1 MNERKVYLGAFNNKN
16 KEILQQKSLN
26 YLKANK
32 GDKFYYLLP
41 NGDLL
46 KKYRRNFIKAVE
58 GTFEMNLF
66 TFDDVVNEVIES
78 SFLKTIDTP
87 MKSLIIRNILV
98 KLSSSGDLVYYK
110 EFVNMKGFT
119 ESCISIIR
127 EIKRSLITPDTFLMK
142 CPDLSFYKEMGLI
155 YKEYEATLKDKSL
168 SDRESDYLDSINI
181 IKNKADF
188 LTNIDYIIIDEF
200 YDFRPV
206 EMEIIKELSNKNID
220 IFINMPFGSEQ
231 DNIILK
237 NSVDKLIDIG
247 FHIEYLDNESKN
259 IFEDFG
265 SKLFTYNKGKY
276 DYIKEI
282 ELVKS
287 PSSYLELKKI
297 FREVK
302 RKLSEGLSLSEM
314 GVVLLNDSYL
324 DILFK
329 VSKEENLP
337 LSISKATSLAIL
349 PLVKEF
355 CNLIKSKLSQG
366 SKESIINRIKSNY
379 FPISNQDIKEEL
391 EYIVRRLNF
400 NNIKELDSILKDNKS
415 LKIPNNSLPNII
427 DVIKDVNQENDNVHD
442 IDRVSNYN
450 KFFLQLIN
458 DYEVDKNIINKYKI
472 IKDYNIFHRDLS
484 TLEKLKELLTK
495 MDEVALIEDELTIED
510 YYQVLQ
516 DYILEESI
524 IEIGENLNGLNIMSP
539 INARGKIHKVLFIA
553 GLSQEEYP
561 RLNNSSFFLS
571 DDKIN
576 YLRKIGIDIK
586 DYHERY
592 SNEALKF
599 STLFSSCTERL
610 FLSFSENSQEE
621 GKDIPSMFL
630 DEILSRINGEEIKD
644 KLSFNTIEMD
654 YLINCDIDSV
664 TCEKD
669 FTNTLL
675 YKYYKGEV
683 DDDYIFL
690 HNSIYKDKLKSINK
704 VIAIESKRGLN
715 EFNEYRGLL
724 NDTLINEKINNDLM
738 NKVYS
743 ISYLESY
750 SKCPYAFLLNNIF
763 KVEEMGRTVEDFNPI
778 DIGTVYHEVLNDYY
792 NIYKDKL
799 ANGIKSFNVEET
811 IEYLREISIKYALMA
826 GYKNDISKDLLIIEN
841 IYLRLLN
848 FIKAD
853 IKRLKDSPDNIIPW
867 GFEIEFG
874 QDNPFEIEV
883 NNEKILLRGK
893 IDRIDQV
900 NDKDNYIVIDYKSSA
915 YGKKDLSDIE
925 RGISLQLPV
934 YIMSQTDKNIV
945 AGSYSTL
952 SDGEFFTAMGIFGES
967 SSVTKRQ
974 KGSMDKVKWDAIL
987 NQTKEKI
994 YNIVVAIN
1002 NGDFSVN
1009 PLDCSPYCI
1018 YKDICRYEKVMEVE
1032 DGSST

>member
-16 KEILQQKSLN
+16 KKVLQQKSIN
-26 YLKANK
+26 YLKDIK

-46 KKYRRNFIKAVE
+46 KKYRREFIKAVE

-87 MKSLIIRNILV
+87 MKSLIIRNILE
-98 KLSSSGDLVYYK
+98 KLSKSGDLVYYK

-119 ESCISIIR
+119 ESCINIIR
-127 EIKRSLITPDTFLMK
+127 EVKRSLITPDTFLKK
-142 CPDLSFYKEMGLI
+142 CPDLRFYKEMGLI
-155 YKEYEATLKDKSL
+155 YKEYEGVLVDKSL
-168 SDRESDYLDSINI
+168 SDRESDYLDSINT
-181 IKNKADF
+181 IKSKEDF
-188 LTNIDYIIIDEF
+188 LTDLDYIIIDEF
-200 YDFRPV
+200 YDFRPI
-206 EMEIIKELSNKNID
+206 ELEIIKELSKKNID

-231 DNIILK
+231 DNLILK

-247 FHIEYLDNESKN
+247 FDIEYLDNESKN

-265 SKLFTYNKGKY
+265 SKLFTYNKDKY

-297 FREVK
+297 FKEVK
-302 RKLSEGLSLSEM
+302 QKLSQGLSLSEM
-314 GVVLLNDSYL
+314 GVVLLSDSYS
-324 DILFK
+324 DNLFK

-337 LSISKATSLAIL
+337 LSISKTTSLAAL

-355 CNLIKSKLSQG
+355 CNLIKSKLSQD
-366 SKESIINRIKSNY
+366 SKESIINRIKSSY
-379 FPISNQDIKEEL
+379 FPISNQDIRDEL

-400 NNIKELDSILKDNKS
+400 NNIEELDSILKDNKN
-415 LKIPNNSLPNII
+415 LKIPNNSLYNLIEL
-427 DVIKDVNQENDNVHD
+427 IKKIKHENDSVHN
-442 IDRVSNYN
+442 IDSVTNYN

-458 DYEVDKNIINKYKI
+458 GYEVDKNIINKYKI
-472 IKDYNIFHRDLS
+472 INDYNIFHRDLS
-484 TLEKLKELLTK
+484 TLEKLKELLNK
-495 MDEVALIEDELTIED
+495 MDEVALVEKELSIEA

-516 DYILEESI
+516 DSLLEESI
-524 IEIGENLNGLNIMSP
+524 IEIGENLNGLNIMTP
-539 INARGKIHKVLFIA
+539 INARGKAHKILFIA

-599 STLFSSCTERL
+599 STLFSSCTEKL
-610 FLSFSENSQEE
+610 YLSFSENSQEE

-630 DEILSRINGEEIKD
+630 DEILSRIDGDEIKD
-644 KLSFNTIEMD
+644 KLNFTTIEMD

-675 YKYYKGEV
+675 YKYFKGEV
-683 DDDYIFL
+683 EDDYLFL
-690 HNSIYKDKLKSINK
+690 HNSTYKDKLKSINK
-704 VIAIESKRGLN
+704 VMTIESKRALID
-715 EFNEYRGLL
+715 FNEYSGLL
-724 NDTLINEKINNDLM
+724 NDTLIYEKIKNDFKD
-738 NKVYS
+738 KVYS

-792 NIYKDKL
+792 NSYKEKL
-799 ANGIKSFNVEET
+799 TKDIKSFNVEDT
-811 IEYLREISIKYALMA
+811 IEYLREISMKYALIA

-848 FIKAD
+848 FIKVD
-853 IKRLKDSPDNIIPW
+853 IDRLKDSPDNIIPW
-867 GFEIEFG
+867 GFEVEFG
-874 QDNPFEIEV
+874 RDNPFVIEV

-900 NDKDNYIVIDYKSSA
+900 NEKDNYIVIDYKSSA

-925 RGISLQLPV
+925 SGLSLQLPV

-952 SDGEFFTAMGIFGES
+952 SDGEFFTAMGILGES

-974 KGSMDKVKWDAIL
+974 KGSMDKAKWDQIL

-994 YNIVVAIN
+994 YNIVAAIN
-1002 NGDFSVN
+1002 NGEFSVN

-1018 YKDICRYEKVMEVE
+1018 YKDICRYEKVMEVD